1 MPECIF
7 CKIVKGEI
15 PCAKIL
21 EDDRVLSFVD
31 INPINPGHALVIP
44 KKHYHTLF
52 DMDPEDLRACIV
64 AAQKV
69 GRAVYRSV
77 AAEGVNLVQNNYR
90 AAGQLIDHAHFHL
103 IPRFEGDGFL
113 PSWPGKPYLPGGLDA
128 HLKKI
133 VDALS
138 QG

>member
-15 PCAKIL
+15 PCAKIM

-44 KKHYHTLF
+44 KKHCHTLF
-52 DMDPEDLRACIV
+52 DMDPEDLQACIL

-69 GRAVYRSV
+69 GRAVHRSV
-77 AAEGVNLVQNNYR
+77 GAEGVNLVQNNYR

-103 IPRFEGDGFL
+103 IPRHEGDGFL
-113 PSWPGKPYLPGGLDA
+113 TSWPGKPYAPGGLDA
-128 HLKKI
+128 HLQKI
-133 VDALS
+133 VDALRD
-138 QG
+138 G